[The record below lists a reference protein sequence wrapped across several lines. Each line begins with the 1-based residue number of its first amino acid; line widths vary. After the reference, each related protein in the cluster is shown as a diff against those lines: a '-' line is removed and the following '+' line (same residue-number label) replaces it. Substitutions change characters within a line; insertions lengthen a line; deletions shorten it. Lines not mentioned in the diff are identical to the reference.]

1 MKLREN
7 GTHLSQEQP
16 EFHDSM
22 APTSHT
28 GGLVYSTELGRTCP
42 VCRRATAQCSCKSAL
57 TPVPTAGNV
66 RVVVEKKGRGGKT
79 VTVVRALPLDGAAL
93 LLLAKD
99 LRNTCGSGGTVKDGM
114 VELQGDHH
122 DKVEAMLRTRGLLK

>member
-1 MKLREN
+1 MTDTLLQRSGSMKRPP
-7 GTHLSQEQP
+7 S
-16 EFHDSM
+16 
-22 APTSHT
+22 T

-99 LRNTCGSGGTVKDGM
+99 LRSACGSGGTVKDGV
-114 VELQGDHH
+114 VEVQGDHH
-122 DKVEAMLRTRGLLK
+122 DKVVALLRSRGLLK